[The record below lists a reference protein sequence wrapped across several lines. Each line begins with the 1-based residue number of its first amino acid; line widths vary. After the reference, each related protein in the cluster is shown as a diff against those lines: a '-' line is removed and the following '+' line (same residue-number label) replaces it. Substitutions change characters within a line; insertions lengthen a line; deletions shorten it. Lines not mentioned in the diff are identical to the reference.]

1 MKLTHKKNITNAV
14 SGLVTAFIL
23 VTLTSACS
31 VSKNGEA
38 TYQVL
43 EETPT
48 AQKAATDAVP
58 SFELSAAPVQQQSA
72 PPSLD
77 MNPAAIAQTSQPAT
91 PPITPNV
98 SESNVML
105 DESIVK
111 ISDEEMN
118 SAAEVESLSAP
129 VRSSKKIVAQSTQPE
144 VLESNVMLDESIVKI
159 SDEEMN
165 SAAEVE
171 RSSPVKRSKTAKKK
185 HVAVASAMAA
195 DGEPSS
201 EYVVKAG
208 DTLMKVSWNVYR
220 DIHLWRRI
228 YEQNESV
235 ISNPMQLTA
244 GTRLKVDAPQGE
256 YVGKGEPFLIK
267 TGDTLGS
274 ISGEVYGVREKW
286 RKIWDNNRELIHDP
300 NRIYAGFMLYYL
312 PESTVPPDS
321 QRITQAPA
329 KTQQEEAPQLSP
341 TSPSSIVEE
350 VPARQPSSTTPP
362 STP

>member
-48 AQKAATDAVP
+48 AQKAATDTVP
-58 SFELSAAPVQQQSA
+58 SFELSAAPVQQQLA

-77 MNPAAIAQTSQPAT
+77 MNPAAIAQTSQPAS

-98 SESNVML
+98 S
-105 DESIVK
+105 
-111 ISDEEMN
+111 
-118 SAAEVESLSAP
+118 
-129 VRSSKKIVAQSTQPE
+129 
-144 VLESNVMLDESIVKI
+144 ESNVMLDESIVKI

-256 YVGKGEPFLIK
+256 YVGSGEPFLIK

-286 RKIWDNNRELIHDP
+286 RKIWDNNRELIHNP

-321 QRITQAPA
+321 QKITQAPVE
-329 KTQQEEAPQLSP
+329 TQETTPSQS
-341 TSPSSIVEE
+341 SSSSIVEE
-350 VPARQPSSTTPP
+350 VPARQPSSTAP
-362 STP
+362 STTP

>member
-1 MKLTHKKNITNAV
+1 
-14 SGLVTAFIL
+14 
-23 VTLTSACS
+23 
-31 VSKNGEA
+31 
-38 TYQVL
+38 
-43 EETPT
+43 
-48 AQKAATDAVP
+48 
-58 SFELSAAPVQQQSA
+58 
-72 PPSLD
+72 
-77 MNPAAIAQTSQPAT
+77 
-91 PPITPNV
+91 
-98 SESNVML
+98 
-105 DESIVK
+105 
-111 ISDEEMN
+111 
-118 SAAEVESLSAP
+118 
-129 VRSSKKIVAQSTQPE
+129 
-144 VLESNVMLDESIVKI
+144 
-159 SDEEMN
+159 MN